1 MKCRIP
7 VRGKKHLRR
16 AAEEVKRIYDNE
28 NRKAM
33 MRVIYI
39 SVIALHRKEGYGVKR
54 CRKHIGYIQEII
66 EEYGGNREYNL
77 DWEDGNVADIML
89 KRELDEIGLT
99 SPDEPLWKE
108 G

>member
-7 VRGKKHLRR
+7 VLGKKQLRR
-16 AAEEVKRIYDNE
+16 AAEEVKRTYDNE

-39 SVIALHRKEGYGVKR
+39 SVIALHRKAGYGAER
-54 CRKHIGYIQEII
+54 CRKHIRAIQEII
-66 EEYGGNREYNL
+66 DEYGGNRENNL
-77 DWEDGNVADIML
+77 DWDEGNVADIML